1 MILNFC
7 IALMNCGTTNSM
19 HITRTRPGLSRVYP
33 SILSP
38 TVNLMRP
45 RPPSNSLS
53 YQTIMVYQSLV
64 L

>member
-33 SILSP
+33 QSCHRRSILC
-38 TVNLMRP
+38 VHVHQAIAFRIK
-45 RPPSNSLS
+45 PSWYISR
-53 YQTIMVYQSLV
+53 
-64 L
+64 